1 MKYVSHQVKG
11 GLMEKSIRFVA
22 YVLGFLAVLSL
33 VQTVTANKFEVLKER
48 SGQFSNDIVSIKTIE
63 KQLDCLAIN
72 IYREAGHEPFEGK
85 VGVAQVTMNRVKDGR
100 FGNDVCGVVYQKNVV
115 MERVVCQFS
124 WACDS
129 VHKNRPVNKDAY
141 NESYAVAK
149 KVLLENFRLDVLKD
163 ALYYHATYVN
173 PQWNLDKIGKI
184 GQHIFYKQKEKRI

>member
-22 YVLGFLAVLSL
+22 YVLGFLAVMSL

-100 FGNDVCGVVYQKNVV
+100 FGNDVCGVVYQRNVV
-115 MERVVCQFS
+115 MERVICQFS

-129 VHKNRPVNKDAY
+129 VHRNRPINKEAY

-163 ALYYHATYVN
+163 ALYYHAIYVN
-173 PQWNLDKIGKI
+173 PKWNLDKIGKI

>member
-11 GLMEKSIRFVA
+11 GLMEKLIRITA
-22 YVLGFLAVLSL
+22 YTLGFLAVLSL
-33 VQTVTANKFEVLKER
+33 FQTVTAAKFADLKQR
-48 SGQFSNDIVSIKTIE
+48 TGQFSNDIVSIKTIE

-72 IYREAGHEPFEGK
+72 VYREAGHEPFEGK

-115 MERVVCQFS
+115 MERVICQFS
-124 WACDS
+124 WYCDS
-129 VHKNRPVNKDAY
+129 THRNRPINKEAY

-163 ALYYHATYVN
+163 ALYYHAVYVN